1 MKEEKIKT
9 LFELFKANKSFS
21 CALNKGVYPE
31 HSNYIMYELIFIY
44 FNTNISLLREY
55 DISTYDFICNLFRG
69 ADYYIEG
76 DVLHTKDNTYPLSYF
91 MDLINRLEEY
101 RNRSIVISRKKFFSH
116 HQPSSGESKNDC
128 KIYVLND
135 YRKLLMYEM
144 SERELVFQYTT
155 RVDEI
160 TKPYIDHVMSNFKR
174 FINYVVINILKGNI
188 DKIPIKELEVLSAY
202 INMFPLFGYGQDL
215 VDFPYERLLI
225 SSYEIGVAKITYDNK
240 EIVDI
245 NRKYNRVRDKIEQ
258 LSYQEALAV
267 GSELAD
273 SQMLNRVR
281 RKISLLKKDEIEL
294 LYQLYEMTHLEHIYN
309 PTLLKS
315 VWESFLSNSV
325 DINTLFNN
333 PVLRLFTI
341 KDDVTK
347 FYSAMHLDTLTK
359 LIDNDMILEILKNEP
374 RLLLTN

>member
-55 DISTYDFICNLFRG
+55 DVSIYDFICNLFRG
-69 ADYYIEG
+69 AEYYIEG

-101 RNRSIVISRKKFFSH
+101 KNRSIVISRKKFVSH
-116 HQPSSGESKNDC
+116 HQPISGESKNDC

-341 KDDVTK
+341 KDDITK